1 MRISDWS
8 SDVCS
13 SDLEIGFQR
22 EFRAGIGLW
31 RAAAAGVGCAQAHPG
46 GLDAG
51 DMLRTLKSER
61 GGEPDEFHAFLFGI
75 GDFTLRARHVFPVA
89 AIEALDRLRP
99 LPDRRANAVH
109 RSVAAADHDD
119 ILVLGVQAA
128 VLKLGHGIAKADAVG
143 GSQII
148 ECLHYA
154 ARADAGRLDVAG
166 LVDASGDRKSTR
178 LNSSH

>member
-13 SDLEIGFQR
+13 SDL
-22 EFRAGIGLW
+22 
-31 RAAAAGVGCAQAHPG
+31 
-46 GLDAG
+46 
-51 DMLRTLKSER
+51 
-61 GGEPDEFHAFLFGI
+61 
-75 GDFTLRARHVFPVA
+75 FTLRARHVFPVA

-148 ECLHYA
+148 ECLHYH
-154 ARADAGRLDVAG
+154 ARADAGCLDDAG
-166 LVDASGDRKSTR
+166 ISGATSAQERSREAAPTR
-178 LNSSH
+178 H

>member
-13 SDLEIGFQR
+13 SDL
-22 EFRAGIGLW
+22 
-31 RAAAAGVGCAQAHPG
+31 
-46 GLDAG
+46 D
-51 DMLRTLKSER
+51 D
-61 GGEPDEFHAFLFGI
+61 FHAFLFGI

-166 LVDASGDRKSTR
+166 LVDASGDQDRVMTLAQLVHGGVADDFEILMKEDRKTKR
-178 LNSSH
+178 RNSITKSA